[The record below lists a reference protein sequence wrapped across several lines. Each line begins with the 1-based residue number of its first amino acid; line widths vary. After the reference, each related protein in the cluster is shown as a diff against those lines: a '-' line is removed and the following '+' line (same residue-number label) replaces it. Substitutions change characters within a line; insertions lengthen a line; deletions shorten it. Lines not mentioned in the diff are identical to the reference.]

1 MYVCVFTFAFFIFMY
16 IKNVVIVVLVVVV
29 VGIVV
34 FFSSYLVLFLFMLS
48 HFRLCALGLYIH
60 LLRSWPRFADVDI
73 HTNSYIYTQKHTHT
87 LMHTCVPPLKS
98 VGHCMRETLAPKL
111 TNTLHNHN
119 CHMVLLVDLPF
130 LLFSS
135 PTLVKQI
142 FPYDLVSAYVLKY

>member
-73 HTNSYIYTQKHTHT
+73 HTNSYIYTQKHTHI

-98 VGHCMRETLAPKL
+98 VGDTVWERHWHRNLRIHYTTTTVIWCSWL
-111 TNTLHNHN
+111 TY
-119 CHMVLLVDLPF
+119 PSS
-130 LLFSS
+130 SS
-135 PTLVKQI
+135 PPPHSSNRFSHMI
-142 FPYDLVSAYVLKY
+142 

>member
-29 VGIVV
+29 VGFVD
-34 FFSSYLVLFLFMLS
+34 FFLHTWFYFCSCYLISAFALLAYTSISCAHDLDLLMLI
-48 HFRLCALGLYIH
+48 F
-60 LLRSWPRFADVDI
+60 
-73 HTNSYIYTQKHTHT
+73 TQTRIFTHT
-87 LMHTCVPPLKS
+87 YTNAYMCTTTKVSGGL
-98 VGHCMRETLAPKL
+98 CMRETLAPKL